1 MCDVETRERLERIE
15 VKIGMLS
22 TDIVWLKRISWLIL
36 TLIFTFFGLNAHV
49 IGI

>member
-22 TDIVWLKRISWLIL
+22 TDIIWLKRISWLSLSLIL
-36 TLIFTFFGLNAHV
+36 AFFGLNAHV
-49 IGI
+49 IGV